1 VALADLSST
10 SGMMIGAVA
19 SVVATYEGEHSA
31 MRNALSTTRRKAA
44 AAVTTAALLA
54 GGGAAAVAANSATAS
69 AASPATHVHKAAHKA
84 KDGKGLLA
92 RADHATFEVKL
103 HGKWVTLVL
112 DRGAVTSVSSKAVTL
127 HRPDGDTVTEALSA
141 TTKFDKG
148 EAWSQIEVGHNAT
161 VVSESGVARLVF
173 QGKKAKAHKAKNQ
186 GAVTA

>member
-1 VALADLSST
+1 ML
-10 SGMMIGAVA
+10 
-19 SVVATYEGEHSA
+19 
-31 MRNALSTTRRKAA
+31 NALSTTRRKAA

-54 GGGAAAVAANSATAS
+54 GGGAAAIAANSATAS
-69 AASPATHVHKAAHKA
+69 AATKSPASHVAKAHKA
-84 KDGKGLLA
+84 KAKAKAKDRKGLLA
-92 RADHATFEVKL
+92 RTDHATFEVKL